1 MSFRATGT
9 PCSGPLWRPARI
21 SLSAS
26 DASSSARWAVTVIK
40 EFVSSASI
48 RPSNALTT
56 STGERCLA
64 KSSLERPASERG
76 RSAYWAKPSLLRGW
90 TCAVSHSVR
99 VRFRYHRRVIS
110 RARKTFSRFDRRV
123 WLLLFA
129 MLAFRFG
136 HGLYFPFSSIY
147 FHNVLG
153 IPLSLV
159 GVGLAVFATASVLSG
174 LVAGPLTDRY
184 GRKPVMLTALAGS
197 SASFFAFSLVGGFAG
212 YLAVSA
218 AHGFV
223 GWSMFEAS
231 RNAMVADVTPLG
243 MRSRAYG
250 LVRVGGNVG
259 WALGPMVAGLVSAAA
274 GGSGGVYPRLFIGT
288 SVLTALVALVLALT
302 ISESRPVLKE
312 SAENTE
318 APGRLRAA
326 LSDGPFLVLLGVGIS
341 LYYVFTQDWQA
352 LPIYAKN
359 FVGVADGQIGFFLGA
374 NGLMVILF
382 QLPVSYLIDRGS
394 RVVALLAG
402 SVLFAAS
409 AATLLLSDS
418 FWGILLAFVLFFT
431 LAEMVLEVAGAS
443 LAAELAP
450 VRLRGTYLALFG
462 TCFGV
467 ACGFSPIVAGTL
479 LQAELPGV
487 IWIIQIATA
496 TCAAAG
502 LIILAALRSKSRQ
515 HPAISNIEKAEG

>member
-1 MSFRATGT
+1 
-9 PCSGPLWRPARI
+9 
-21 SLSAS
+21 
-26 DASSSARWAVTVIK
+26 
-40 EFVSSASI
+40 
-48 RPSNALTT
+48 
-56 STGERCLA
+56 
-64 KSSLERPASERG
+64 
-76 RSAYWAKPSLLRGW
+76 
-90 TCAVSHSVR
+90 
-99 VRFRYHRRVIS
+99 VIS
-110 RARKTFSRFDRRV
+110 RARKTLARFDRRV

-159 GVGLAVFATASVLSG
+159 GVGLAVFAGASVLSG

-184 GRKPVMLTALAGS
+184 GRKPVMLAALAGS
-197 SASFFAFSLVGGFAG
+197 SVSFFAFSLVGGFGG

-231 RNAMVADVTPLG
+231 RNAMVADVTTPG
-243 MRSRAYG
+243 MRSRAYV

-259 WALGPMVAGLVSAAA
+259 WALGPMFAGLVSAAA
-274 GGSGGVYPRLFIGT
+274 GGSGGVYPKLFLGT
-288 SVLTALVALVLALT
+288 SVLTAAVAVALAVG
-302 ISESRPVLKE
+302 IRESRPVLQE
-312 SAENTE
+312 QAEGGETS
-318 APGRLRAA
+318 GRLRAA
-326 LSDGPFLVLLGVGIS
+326 LSDRSLLVLLAVGVL

-359 FVGVADGQIGFFLGA
+359 FVGVDDGRIGLFLGA

-402 SVLFAAS
+402 AGLFAAS
-409 AATLLLSDS
+409 SATLLLTNS
-418 FWGILLAFVLFFT
+418 FLGIFLAFVLFFT

-462 TCFGV
+462 ACFGV
-467 ACGFSPIVAGTL
+467 AYGVSPIVAGTL
-479 LQAELPGV
+479 LQADLPNL
-487 IWIIQIATA
+487 IWTIQLAA
-496 TCAAAG
+496 AACAAVG
-502 LIILAALRSKSRQ
+502 LVTLAANRAVSAQ
-515 HPAISNIEKAEG
+515 HSAISNDEKLKADG

>member
-1 MSFRATGT
+1 MF
-9 PCSGPLWRPARI
+9 L
-21 SLSAS
+21 
-26 DASSSARWAVTVIK
+26 
-40 EFVSSASI
+40 
-48 RPSNALTT
+48 
-56 STGERCLA
+56 
-64 KSSLERPASERG
+64 
-76 RSAYWAKPSLLRGW
+76 
-90 TCAVSHSVR
+90 
-99 VRFRYHRRVIS
+99 
-110 RARKTFSRFDRRV
+110 RFDRRV

-159 GVGLAVFATASVLSG
+159 GIGLAVFAAAGVLSG

-184 GRKPVMLTALAGS
+184 GRKPVMLAALAGS

-231 RNAMVADVTPLG
+231 RNAMVADVTLPG

-274 GGSGGVYPRLFIGT
+274 GSSGVIYPRLFVGT
-288 SVLTALVALVLALT
+288 SVLTALVALVLAFA
-302 ISESRPVLKE
+302 IEESRPLVKE
-312 SAENTE
+312 PAENGET
-318 APGRLRAA
+318 PGSLRAA
-326 LSDGPFLVLLGVGIS
+326 LSDGPFLVLLGVGVL

-352 LPIYAKN
+352 LPVYAKN
-359 FVGVADGQIGFFLGA
+359 FVGVADGQIGFLLGA

-382 QLPVSYLIDRGS
+382 QLPVAYLIDRGS

-402 SVLFAAS
+402 AVLFAAS
-409 AATLLLSDS
+409 AATLLLSES
-418 FWGILLAFVLFFT
+418 FLGIFVAFVLFFT

-450 VRLRGTYLALFG
+450 TRLRGTYLALFG
-462 TCFGV
+462 ACFGV
-467 ACGFSPIVAGTL
+467 ACGFSPIVAGAL
-479 LQAELPGV
+479 LEARLPAL
-487 IWIIQIATA
+487 IWTIQL
-496 TCAAAG
+496 AAAAAAAVG
-502 LIILAALRSKSRQ
+502 LGALALLRGRRSI
-515 HPAISNIEKAEG
+515 AGA

>member
-1 MSFRATGT
+1 
-9 PCSGPLWRPARI
+9 
-21 SLSAS
+21 
-26 DASSSARWAVTVIK
+26 
-40 EFVSSASI
+40 
-48 RPSNALTT
+48 
-56 STGERCLA
+56 
-64 KSSLERPASERG
+64 
-76 RSAYWAKPSLLRGW
+76 
-90 TCAVSHSVR
+90 
-99 VRFRYHRRVIS
+99 
-110 RARKTFSRFDRRV
+110 V

-174 LVAGPLTDRY
+174 LVAGPLTDRH
-184 GRKPVMLTALAGS
+184 GRKPLMLTALAGS
-197 SASFFAFSLVGGFAG
+197 SASFFAFSQVGGFTG
-212 YLAVSA
+212 YLVVSA
-218 AHGFV
+218 AHGLV

-259 WALGPMVAGLVSAAA
+259 WAIGPMVAGLVSAAA
-274 GGSGGVYPRLFIGT
+274 GSSGGVYPRLFIGT
-288 SVLTALVALVLALT
+288 SVLTALVALILALT
-302 ISESRPVLKE
+302 INESRPVLKE
-312 SAENTE
+312 PAESVGT
-318 APGRLRAA
+318 GGLRAA
-326 LSDGPFLVLLGVGIS
+326 LSDGPFLMLLGVGIL
-341 LYYVFTQDWQA
+341 LYYIFTQDWQA
-352 LPIYAKN
+352 LPVYAKN

-402 SVLFAAS
+402 AALFAAS
-409 AATLLLSDS
+409 AATLLLSET
-418 FWGILLAFVLFFT
+418 FLGIFIAFVLFFT

-450 VRLRGTYLALFG
+450 ARLRGTYLGLFG
-462 TCFGV
+462 ACFGV

-479 LQAELPGV
+479 LGARLPALIWTIQLAAAAFAAVGLGV
-487 IWIIQIATA
+487 IAS
-496 TCAAAG
+496 
-502 LIILAALRSKSRQ
+502 LRRRRSFTG
-515 HPAISNIEKAEG
+515 A

>member
-1 MSFRATGT
+1 MMSFRATGT

-21 SLSAS
+21 SP
-26 DASSSARWAVTVIK
+26 SARDALSIARSAVTVTK
-40 EFVSSASI
+40 EFVSSAPI
-48 RPSNALTT
+48 RPSSALTT
-56 STGERCLA
+56 STGERRLA
-64 KSSLERPASERG
+64 RSSLERPASERG
-76 RSAYWAKPSLLRGW
+76 RSASCAKPLLLRGW

-99 VRFRYHRRVIS
+99 VCFRYYRRVIS
-110 RARKTFSRFDRRV
+110 RATKMLSRLDRRV

-147 FHNVLG
+147 FHNVLS

-197 SASFFAFSLVGGFAG
+197 SASFFAFSLVGG
-212 YLAVSA
+212 
-218 AHGFV
+218 
-223 GWSMFEAS
+223 
-231 RNAMVADVTPLG
+231 
-243 MRSRAYG
+243 
-250 LVRVGGNVG
+250 NVG
-259 WALGPMVAGLVSAAA
+259 WALGPMVAGLVSAAV

-312 SAENTE
+312 SAGNTE

-341 LYYVFTQDWQA
+341 LYCVFTQDWQA
-352 LPIYAKN
+352 VRVYAKN

-382 QLPVSYLIDRGS
+382 QL
-394 RVVALLAG
+394 
-402 SVLFAAS
+402 
-409 AATLLLSDS
+409 
-418 FWGILLAFVLFFT
+418 
-431 LAEMVLEVAGAS
+431 
-443 LAAELAP
+443 
-450 VRLRGTYLALFG
+450 
-462 TCFGV
+462 
-467 ACGFSPIVAGTL
+467 
-479 LQAELPGV
+479 
-487 IWIIQIATA
+487 
-496 TCAAAG
+496 
-502 LIILAALRSKSRQ
+502 
-515 HPAISNIEKAEG
+515 

>member
-1 MSFRATGT
+1 M
-9 PCSGPLWRPARI
+9 
-21 SLSAS
+21 
-26 DASSSARWAVTVIK
+26 
-40 EFVSSASI
+40 
-48 RPSNALTT
+48 
-56 STGERCLA
+56 
-64 KSSLERPASERG
+64 
-76 RSAYWAKPSLLRGW
+76 
-90 TCAVSHSVR
+90 
-99 VRFRYHRRVIS
+99 
-110 RARKTFSRFDRRV
+110 FSRFDRRV

-129 MLAFRFG
+129 MLVFRFG

-159 GVGLAVFATASVLSG
+159 GIGLAVFAAAGVLSG

-184 GRKPVMLTALAGS
+184 GRKPVMLAALAGS

-231 RNAMVADVTPLG
+231 RNAMVADVTPPG

-274 GGSGGVYPRLFIGT
+274 GGSGAVYPRLFVGT
-288 SVLTALVALVLALT
+288 AVLTALVALVLAFA
-302 ISESRPVLKE
+302 INESRPIVKE
-312 SAENTE
+312 PAEGGET
-318 APGRLRAA
+318 PGRLRAA
-326 LSDGPFLVLLGVGIS
+326 LSDGPFLVLLGVGVL

-352 LPIYAKN
+352 LPVYAKN

-382 QLPVSYLIDRGS
+382 QLPVAYIIDRGS

-402 SVLFAAS
+402 AVLFAAS
-409 AATLLLSDS
+409 AATLLLSES
-418 FWGILLAFVLFFT
+418 FLGIFVAFVLFFT
-431 LAEMVLEVAGAS
+431 LGEMVLEVAGAS

-450 VRLRGTYLALFG
+450 MRLRGTYLALFG
-462 TCFGV
+462 ACFGV
-467 ACGFSPIVAGTL
+467 ACGFSPIVAGAL
-479 LQAELPGV
+479 LEAHLPAL
-487 IWIIQIATA
+487 IWTIQL
-496 TCAAAG
+496 AAAASAAVG
-502 LIILAALRSKSRQ
+502 LGALLLLRRRRSV
-515 HPAISNIEKAEG
+515 PGA

>member
-1 MSFRATGT
+1 MA
-9 PCSGPLWRPARI
+9 I
-21 SLSAS
+21 
-26 DASSSARWAVTVIK
+26 I
-40 EFVSSASI
+40 
-48 RPSNALTT
+48 
-56 STGERCLA
+56 
-64 KSSLERPASERG
+64 
-76 RSAYWAKPSLLRGW
+76 
-90 TCAVSHSVR
+90 
-99 VRFRYHRRVIS
+99 RYHRRVIS
-110 RARKTFSRFDRRV
+110 RVTKMLARFDRRV

-159 GVGLAVFATASVLSG
+159 GVGLAVFAGASVLSG

-184 GRKPVMLTALAGS
+184 GRKPVMLAALAGS

-231 RNAMVADVTPLG
+231 RNAMVADVTAPG
-243 MRSRAYG
+243 MRSRAFG

-274 GGSGGVYPRLFIGT
+274 GGSGDVYPKLFVGT
-288 SVLTALVALVLALT
+288 SVLTAAVAIALALS
-302 ISESRPVLKE
+302 IRESRPTPKE
-312 SAENTE
+312 PAESKETS
-318 APGRLRAA
+318 GRLRAA
-326 LSDGPFLVLLGVGIS
+326 FSDGPFVVLLGVGVL

-359 FVGVADGQIGFFLGA
+359 FVGVNDGRIGFFLGA

-402 SVLFAAS
+402 AGLFAAS
-409 AATLLLSDS
+409 SATLLMTDS
-418 FWGILLAFVLFFT
+418 FLGIFLSFVLFFT

-462 TCFGV
+462 ACFGV
-467 ACGFSPIVAGTL
+467 AYGISPIVSGTL
-479 LQAELPGV
+479 LQADLPDV
-487 IWIIQIATA
+487 IWTIQL
-496 TCAAAG
+496 AAAAFAAVG
-502 LIILAALRSKSRQ
+502 LMTLAVLRRSGRG
-515 HPAISNIEKAEG
+515 A

>member
-1 MSFRATGT
+1 MG
-9 PCSGPLWRPARI
+9 
-21 SLSAS
+21 
-26 DASSSARWAVTVIK
+26 
-40 EFVSSASI
+40 
-48 RPSNALTT
+48 
-56 STGERCLA
+56 
-64 KSSLERPASERG
+64 
-76 RSAYWAKPSLLRGW
+76 
-90 TCAVSHSVR
+90 
-99 VRFRYHRRVIS
+99 FRYYRRVIP
-110 RARKTFSRFDRRV
+110 RAAKALSRFDRRV

-147 FHNVLG
+147 FHNILG

-159 GVGLAVFATASVLSG
+159 GIGLAVFAAASVLSG
-174 LVAGPLTDRY
+174 LVAGSLTDRY
-184 GRKPVMLTALAGS
+184 GRKPLMLTALAGS

-259 WALGPMVAGLVSAAA
+259 WALGPMVAGLFSAAA
-274 GGSGGVYPRLFIGT
+274 GSSGGVYPRLFIGT

-302 ISESRPVLKE
+302 INESRPVLKDLAE
-312 SAENTE
+312 SAET
-318 APGRLRAA
+318 PGRLRAA
-326 LSDGPFLVLLGVGIS
+326 LSDGPFLVLLGVGVL
-341 LYYVFTQDWQA
+341 LYYIFTQDWQA
-352 LPIYAKN
+352 LPVYAKN

-402 SVLFAAS
+402 AALFAAS
-409 AATLLLSDS
+409 SVTLLLSDS
-418 FWGILLAFVLFFT
+418 FLGIFVAFVLFFT

-450 VRLRGTYLALFG
+450 TRLRGTYLALFG
-462 TCFGV
+462 ACFGV

-479 LQAELPGV
+479 LEARLPAL
-487 IWIIQIATA
+487 IWTIHLAAATF
-496 TCAAAG
+496 AAAG
-502 LIILAALRSKSRQ
+502 LVALALLHRRGPVPGA
-515 HPAISNIEKAEG
+515 

>member
-1 MSFRATGT
+1 
-9 PCSGPLWRPARI
+9 
-21 SLSAS
+21 
-26 DASSSARWAVTVIK
+26 
-40 EFVSSASI
+40 
-48 RPSNALTT
+48 
-56 STGERCLA
+56 
-64 KSSLERPASERG
+64 
-76 RSAYWAKPSLLRGW
+76 
-90 TCAVSHSVR
+90 
-99 VRFRYHRRVIS
+99 
-110 RARKTFSRFDRRV
+110 V

-197 SASFFAFSLVGGFAG
+197 SASFFAFSLVEGFTG

-259 WALGPMVAGLVSAAA
+259 WALGPMVAGLASAAA
-274 GGSGGVYPRLFIGT
+274 SSGGVYPRLFVGT
-288 SVLTALVALVLALT
+288 SVLTALVALILALT
-302 ISESRPVLKE
+302 INESRPVLKE
-312 SAENTE
+312 SAESVGT
-318 APGRLRAA
+318 PGRLRAA
-326 LSDGPFLVLLGVGIS
+326 FSDGPFLVLLGVGVL

-352 LPIYAKN
+352 LPVYAKN
-359 FVGVADGQIGFFLGA
+359 FVGVADGQIGLLLGA

-394 RVVALLAG
+394 RIVALLAG
-402 SVLFAAS
+402 AALFAAS
-409 AATLLLSDS
+409 AATLLLSES
-418 FWGILLAFVLFFT
+418 FIGILVAFVLFFT

-450 VRLRGTYLALFG
+450 ARLRGTYLGLFG
-462 TCFGV
+462 ACFGV

-479 LQAELPGV
+479 LEARLPAL
-487 IWIIQIATA
+487 IWAIQLV
-496 TCAAAG
+496 AAASAMVG
-502 LIILAALRSKSRQ
+502 LGVLASLRRHRSVTG
-515 HPAISNIEKAEG
+515 A

>member
-1 MSFRATGT
+1 M
-9 PCSGPLWRPARI
+9 
-21 SLSAS
+21 
-26 DASSSARWAVTVIK
+26 
-40 EFVSSASI
+40 
-48 RPSNALTT
+48 
-56 STGERCLA
+56 
-64 KSSLERPASERG
+64 
-76 RSAYWAKPSLLRGW
+76 
-90 TCAVSHSVR
+90 
-99 VRFRYHRRVIS
+99 
-110 RARKTFSRFDRRV
+110 

-174 LVAGPLTDRY
+174 LVAGPLTDRH
-184 GRKPVMLTALAGS
+184 GRKPLMLTALAGS
-197 SASFFAFSLVGGFAG
+197 SASFFAFSQVGGFTG
-212 YLAVSA
+212 YLVVSA
-218 AHGFV
+218 AHGLI

-259 WALGPMVAGLVSAAA
+259 WAIGPMVAGLVSAAA
-274 GGSGGVYPRLFIGT
+274 GSSGGVYPRLFIGT
-288 SVLTALVALVLALT
+288 SVLTAVVALILALT
-302 ISESRPVLKE
+302 INESRPVLKE
-312 SAENTE
+312 PAESVGT
-318 APGRLRAA
+318 GGLRAA
-326 LSDGPFLVLLGVGIS
+326 LSDGPFLMLLGVGVL
-341 LYYVFTQDWQA
+341 LYYIFTQDWQA
-352 LPIYAKN
+352 LPVYAKN

-402 SVLFAAS
+402 AALFAAS
-409 AATLLLSDS
+409 AATLLLSET
-418 FWGILLAFVLFFT
+418 FLGIFIAFVLFFT

-450 VRLRGTYLALFG
+450 ARLRGTYLGLFG
-462 TCFGV
+462 ACFGG
-467 ACGFSPIVAGTL
+467 ACGLSPIVAGML
-479 LQAELPGV
+479 LEARLPALIWTIQLAAAAFAAVGLGV
-487 IWIIQIATA
+487 IAS
-496 TCAAAG
+496 
-502 LIILAALRSKSRQ
+502 LRRRRSVTG
-515 HPAISNIEKAEG
+515 A

>member
-1 MSFRATGT
+1 M
-9 PCSGPLWRPARI
+9 
-21 SLSAS
+21 
-26 DASSSARWAVTVIK
+26 
-40 EFVSSASI
+40 
-48 RPSNALTT
+48 
-56 STGERCLA
+56 
-64 KSSLERPASERG
+64 
-76 RSAYWAKPSLLRGW
+76 
-90 TCAVSHSVR
+90 
-99 VRFRYHRRVIS
+99 
-110 RARKTFSRFDRRV
+110 FSRFDRRV

-129 MLAFRFG
+129 MLVFRFG

-159 GVGLAVFATASVLSG
+159 GIGLAVFAAAGVLSG

-184 GRKPVMLTALAGS
+184 GRKPVMLAALAGS

-231 RNAMVADVTPLG
+231 RNAMVADVTPPG

-274 GGSGGVYPRLFIGT
+274 GGSGAVYPRLFVGT
-288 SVLTALVALVLALT
+288 AVLTALVALVLAFA
-302 ISESRPVLKE
+302 INESRPIVKE
-312 SAENTE
+312 PAEGGET
-318 APGRLRAA
+318 PGRLRAA
-326 LSDGPFLVLLGVGIS
+326 LSDGPFLVLLGVGVL

-352 LPIYAKN
+352 LPVYEKN

-402 SVLFAAS
+402 TGLFATS
-409 AATLLLSDS
+409 SATLLLTDS
-418 FWGILLAFVLFFT
+418 FLGIFLAFVLFFT

-462 TCFGV
+462 ACFGV

-479 LQAELPGV
+479 LQTELPSV
-487 IWIIQIATA
+487 IWTIQLVVAA
-496 TCAAAG
+496 CAAVG
-502 LIILAALRSKSRQ
+502 LVTLAALRRSQSRQ
-515 HPAISNIEKAEG
+515 RSATTRRLKADG